1 MDFKETIC
9 YPISTVGQA
18 AREGE
23 LDLLKQLI
31 AEGMLLQRQRSID
44 QNEWSGANTGPLK
57 NCIKLFTLYC

>member
-23 LDLLKQLI
+23 LSELKRLI
-31 AEGMLLQRQRSID
+31 REG
-44 QNEWSGANTGPLK
+44 
-57 NCIKLFTLYC
+57 TLP